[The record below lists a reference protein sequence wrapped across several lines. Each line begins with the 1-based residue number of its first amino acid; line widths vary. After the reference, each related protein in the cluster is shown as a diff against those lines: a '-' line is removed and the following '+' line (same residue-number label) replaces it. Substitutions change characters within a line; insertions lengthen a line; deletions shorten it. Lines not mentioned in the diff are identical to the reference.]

1 MSDVT
6 VWLLVILAFGVG
18 AFVYGQYL
26 VKQGKALEHSKKQ
39 HKWARAVTS
48 LCAAPIPAPIR

>member
-6 VWLLVILAFGVG
+6 VWLLVILAFGLG

-26 VKQGKALEHSKKQ
+26 VKQGKALEHGKKQ
-39 HKWARAVTS
+39 HK
-48 LCAAPIPAPIR
+48 